1 MSAFPHSEQTEFLG
15 SLEAPYRESL
25 EGLRA
30 SNVIPRL
37 TERDATLW
45 KSDPAHARVIGNRLG
60 WLDLPAWLAERAP
73 ELADFSAQVR
83 ADGFTRVLLLGMGGS
98 SLAPEVLKRCMTAGP
113 GAPILDV
120 LDSTDPAAVRSAEA
134 SAHLDRTLFL
144 VASKSGTTIET
155 MSQYKYFRGRL
166 EREGVEHAGAQFVAI
181 TDPGSPLEAQGQADG
196 FRRVFL
202 NPPDVGGR
210 YSALSYFGMVPAA
223 LLNLDLRSLAARAV
237 AARDQS
243 LDPDPER
250 NSALR
255 LGALLGAAARGGRD
269 KLTILTAPFLRPV
282 GFWIEQL
289 LAESTGKEGT
299 GIVPVEGE
307 PLGAAHHYGADRL
320 FVSIELEG
328 QPAPDLERLEREI
341 TRSGATWIR
350 VRLADKDQIAGEF
363 FRWEV
368 ATAVAGAVL
377 RIDPFDEPN
386 VQESKDA
393 TKRILERFLD
403 TGAFP
408 VPEPSGNDLGIEISA
423 EAPLWSRLIEG
434 TPGHPSLEMVLNRFL
449 ALARPGDY
457 VAFLAFVERNATSEA
472 SFALMRRAIRN
483 ALRVPALQGYGPRYL
498 HSIGQLFKG
507 GPKTGL
513 FVVLTAAPE
522 SDVPIPGSP
531 FTFGQLETA
540 QALGDFESLA
550 AHGKPVLRLHM
561 AGGSPKG
568 LSVVDAAIERAI
580 AAATSAGA

>member
-1 MSAFPHSEQTEFLG
+1 MSAPRNDQAELLG
-15 SLEAPYRESL
+15 SLEAPYRETIADL
-25 EGLRA
+25 GT
-30 SNVIPRL
+30 SNAVARIV
-37 TERDATLW
+37 ERDATLW
-45 KSDPAHARVIGNRLG
+45 KSDLEHARVIGNRLG
-60 WLDLPAWLAERAP
+60 WLDLPEWLGGRVD
-73 ELADFSAQVR
+73 ELTAFSAEVR

-120 LDSTDPAAVRSAEA
+120 LDSTDPGQVRATESG
-134 SAHLDRTLFL
+134 AHLDRTLFL
-144 VASKSGTTIET
+144 VASKSGSTIET
-155 MSQYKYFRGRL
+155 LSQYKYFRARL
-166 EREGVEHAGAQFVAI
+166 EREGTERPGAQFVAI
-181 TDPGSPLEAQGQADG
+181 TDPGSPLEAQARADG

-223 LLNLDLRSLAARAV
+223 LLNLDLRALAARAI
-237 AARDQS
+237 AARQES

-255 LGALLGAAARGGRD
+255 LGALLGTAARGGRD
-269 KLTILTAPFLRPV
+269 KLTILTAPFLRPL

-289 LAESTGKEGT
+289 IAESTGKEGT

-307 PLGAAHHYGADRL
+307 PLGASHHYGADRL
-320 FVSIELEG
+320 FVSIELDGE
-328 QPAPDLERLEREI
+328 PAPDLERLEREI

-350 VRLADKDQIAGEF
+350 IRLADRDQIAGEF

-368 ATAVAGAVL
+368 ATAIAGAVL

-408 VPEPSGNDLGIEISA
+408 VPEPAGRDLGIEISA
-423 EAPLWSRLIEG
+423 DASLWSRLIEG
-434 TPGHPSLEMVLNRFL
+434 TPGHPSLEMVLHRFL
-449 ALARPGDY
+449 TLARPGDY
-457 VAFLAFVERNATSEA
+457 VALLGFVERTATSEA
-472 SFALMRRAIRN
+472 SFALMRRAVRN
-483 ALRVPALQGYGPRYL
+483 ALRVPVLQGYGPRYL
-498 HSIGQLFKG
+498 HSIGQLYKG
-507 GPKTGL
+507 GPKTGH
-513 FVVLTAAPE
+513 FIVLTGEPE
-522 SDVPIPGSP
+522 SDLPIPGSP

-550 AHGKPVLRLHM
+550 AHGRPVLRLHM
-561 AGGSPKG
+561 TAGAAKG

-580 AAATSAGA
+580 VAATGARA

>member
-1 MSAFPHSEQTEFLG
+1 MSALRHEQAELLG
-15 SLEAPYRESL
+15 SLEAPYRETVA
-25 EGLRA
+25 GLVA
-30 SNVIPRL
+30 SNAVARIVA
-37 TERDATLW
+37 RDATLW
-45 KSDPAHARVIGNRLG
+45 KSDPDHARVIGNRLG
-60 WLDLPAWLAERAP
+60 WLDLPEWLGARVD
-73 ELADFSAQVR
+73 ELTAFSAEAR

-120 LDSTDPAAVRSAEA
+120 LDSTDPGQVRATESG
-134 SAHLDRTLFL
+134 AHLDRTLFL
-144 VASKSGTTIET
+144 VASKSGSTIET
-155 MSQYKYFRGRL
+155 LSQYKYFRSRL
-166 EREGVEHAGAQFVAI
+166 ERERTERPGAAFVAI
-181 TDPGSPLEAQGQADG
+181 TDPGSPLEAQAKADG

-202 NPPDVGGR
+202 NPSDVGGR

-223 LLNLDLRSLAARAV
+223 LLNLDLRTLAERAMTAR
-237 AARDQS
+237 QES
-243 LDPDPER
+243 LDPDPAR

-269 KLTILTAPFLRPV
+269 KLTILTAPFLRPL

-289 LAESTGKEGT
+289 IAESTGKEGT

-307 PLGAAHHYGADRL
+307 PLGASHHYGADRL
-320 FVSIELEG
+320 FVSIELDGE
-328 QPAPDLERLEREI
+328 PAPDLERLEREI

-350 VRLADKDQIAGEF
+350 IRLADRDQIAAEF

-368 ATAVAGAVL
+368 ATAIAGAVL

-408 VPEPSGNDLGIEISA
+408 VPEPAGRDLGVEISA

-434 TPGHPSLEMVLNRFL
+434 TPGHPSLEMVLHRFL
-449 ALARPGDY
+449 TLARPGDY
-457 VAFLAFVERNATSEA
+457 VALLAFVERTATSEA

-483 ALRVPALQGYGPRYL
+483 ALRVPVLQGYGPRYL
-498 HSIGQLFKG
+498 HSIGQLYKG
-507 GPKTGL
+507 GPKTGH
-513 FVVLTAAPE
+513 FIVLTGEPE
-522 SDVPIPGSP
+522 SDLPIPGSP

-550 AHGKPVLRLHM
+550 AHGRPVLRLHM
-561 AGGSPKG
+561 TAGAAKG

-580 AAATSAGA
+580 VAATGAGA